1 VSERRLRSPQTNLT
15 TENIMIA
22 ATIILAG
29 IVIVT
34 AWDSSEKS

>member
-1 VSERRLRSPQTNLT
+1 MSGQSLPSPQNTLT
-15 TENIMIA
+15 TENIMIT

-34 AWDSSEKS
+34 AWDSSERG

>member
-1 VSERRLRSPQTNLT
+1 MSGQSPPLQQSNLNA
-15 TENIMIA
+15 ENIMIT

-34 AWDSSEKS
+34 AWDSSERG

>member
-1 VSERRLRSPQTNLT
+1 MSGRAFPSPQNSLT

>member
-1 VSERRLRSPQTNLT
+1 MSGQPPPSPQPNLT
-15 TENIMIA
+15 AHNIMIT